1 MAFLLGQSSR
11 TRPSSLGNP
20 MTAVETSHGDIVNA
34 LIAFHQALEPITK
47 STKAQYG
54 KYADLATIN
63 KAVMPLLLEHGLVI
77 TQEFDDDAQGSQLV
91 TTLHHIS
98 GGRIVSCVNIV
109 PSPGGKGNALHSW
122 GAAVT
127 YQRRYAILSLLNLAP
142 EEDDGDSFG
151 KVGKSSATSSNDD
164 FL

>member
-1 MAFLLGQSSR
+1 MTTPTITEALL
-11 TRPSSLGNP
+11 
-20 MTAVETSHGDIVNA
+20 AVHRQLA
-34 LIAFHQALEPITK
+34 PIIK
-47 STKAQYG
+47 ESKAQYG

-63 KAVMPLLLEHGLVI
+63 KAIMPVLLEHDLVI
-77 TQEFDDDAQGSQLV
+77 SQEFCDVVGNCQLNTV
-91 TTLHHIS
+91 LRHIS
-98 GGRIVSCVNIV
+98 GQQIESCVNIV
-109 PSPGGKGNALHSW
+109 SAPSGKGNALHSW

-151 KVGKSSATSSNDD
+151 KVGKSSATSSDDD

>member
-1 MAFLLGQSSR
+1 
-11 TRPSSLGNP
+11 
-20 MTAVETSHGDIVNA
+20 MTEPKTQYSAIVKA
-34 LIAFHQALEPITK
+34 LVAFHKDLEPITK

-54 KYADLATIN
+54 HYADLATIN
-63 KAVMPLLLEHGLVI
+63 KAIMPLLLKHGLVI

-91 TTLHHIS
+91 TTLHHIT
-98 GGRIVSCVNIV
+98 GQRVVSCVNIV
-109 PSPGGKGNALHSW
+109 PSSMGKGNALHSW

-151 KVGKSSATSSNDD
+151 KVGKTSATSSDDD

>member
-11 TRPSSLGNP
+11 TRPSSLGYT
-20 MTAVETSHGDIVNA
+20 MTTVETSHGDIVMA
-34 LIAFHQALEPITK
+34 LIAFHQELGPITK
-47 STKAQYG
+47 STDAQYG

-63 KAVMPLLLEHGLVI
+63 KTIMPVLLKHGLVI
-77 TQEFDDDAQGSQLV
+77 SQEFDDTVQGSCLN

-98 GGRIVSCVNIV
+98 GGKIVSCVNIV
-109 PSPGGKGNALHSW
+109 SAPSGKGNALHSW

-151 KVGKSSATSSNDD
+151 KVGKTSATSSDDD